1 MKKFTFLLTL
11 LAMVLCN
18 VQSAFADDAKWTDKY
33 IQNVDAA
40 ITSLN
45 NLNEGFYLMR
55 NVGHST
61 FLQEQN
67 NGNLYLANVNNYSSE
82 IANIQNTFIGQASLD
97 KLNYVVYLTKN
108 TDGTYKIQFKSGKY
122 MPNFGGSST
131 SSNNT
136 ATKLTFAIYNEGES
150 YFNFK
155 DEKNL
160 YANGKGGDTFTGAG
174 NGPGNFVGWG
184 SNPSGKTDNGSY
196 QLYPVTLA
204 NKLTATYQYNV
215 GSNTVLQAQKKFV
228 PRATVSAD
236 AYPCLTVNS
245 CDITI
250 FPNEDCTVNV
260 SCSMNLP
267 FELSTAEAP
276 KYYAIKMHT
285 GNRMM
290 VADAANSEVACY
302 DVSTSLPEGLP
313 ELNQWAFIGT
323 DAFTNFKLYN
333 KATKKYL
340 KFTSDNTI
348 ATLVDEAQAS
358 TFRVKA
364 TKIQNMTNGFCIS
377 NGSSYLN
384 YQEPE
389 NSNKPGVYGWWDND
403 QGSTCTV
410 FTPAS
415 FPLNYAKNWV
425 NIPEGAIGG
434 KVYLENAD
442 NLTALKTA
450 YNVANSNPTES
461 NINALITINKAI
473 KASEASTKTFKEGYY
488 RLVNRKDNKFLHIN
502 NTVMN
507 TQAGKD
513 KAVGSVVYFK
523 STGEDGK
530 YSLMIEGKYLGVV
543 TRSEDIVLGNETS
556 KGTYTVVFPTENFI
570 TKIQE
575 VSTTNDADY
584 RYLHVNGNNA
594 VGWEASE
601 GSPASHWFLIP
612 ATDIEVAMKAVGK
625 NTYATAYLP
634 FPVSAVSGAEAY
646 VGALNAE
653 NTELNM
659 TEVEGVPAE
668 TGIVLVGTADKATLT
683 IGGNATVAEG
693 SNSLIGTLLGFNLNN
708 DNRGNYLVFGK
719 NEGNVGF
726 YAPSEKVT
734 SIPANKAYLNK
745 PASSS
750 IVMNFGGNTTGVN
763 TVVLGE
769 NGVNAPVFDLSGR
782 RVVAPVKGGVYIQ
795 NGKKF
800 IK

>member
-18 VQSAFADDAKWTDKY
+18 VQSAFADDAKWTNKG
-33 IQNVDAA
+33 IATFGEA
-40 ITSLN
+40 ITSLD
-45 NLNEGFYLMR
+45 NLSDGYYVLR
-55 NVGHST
+55 NVGRKTFVKAEGENLMLRPAVQST
-61 FLQEQN
+61 NFADFKNFFQYNTDVAYVFYLKKSATE
-67 NGNLYLANVNNYSSE
+67 NGKYSIQGKTGNYFPNSSE
-82 IANIQNTFIGQASLD
+82 RDKSLS
-97 KLNYVVYLTKN
+97 LNATEYEYTIN
-108 TDGTYKIQFKSGKY
+108 HI
-122 MPNFGGSST
+122 NGSSFGLKSDT
-131 SSNNT
+131 YYLDGKAYDGDYMNGSVVNWNAAKDLPG
-136 ATKLTFAIYNEGES
+136 AT
-150 YFNFK
+150 
-155 DEKNL
+155 
-160 YANGKGGDTFTGAG
+160 G
-174 NGPGNFVGWG
+174 NGA
-184 SNPSGKTDNGSY
+184 Y
-196 QLYPVTLA
+196 QFYPVTLE
-204 NKLTATYQYNV
+204 TAYNV
-215 GSNTVLQAQKKFV
+215 TYKYNVDTHTVLQVTKKAISGT
-228 PRATVSAD
+228 PIST
-236 AYPCLTVNS
+236 YPCLTVNS
-245 CDITI
+245 CDKET
-250 FPNEDCTVNV
+250 FAEDCTVNV
-260 SCSMNLP
+260 NCSMNLP
-267 FELSTAEAP
+267 FALSTADAP

-290 VADAANSEVACY
+290 VADDTNSEVACY
-302 DVSTSLPEGLP
+302 DVSTSLTELP

-323 DAFTNFKLYN
+323 DALTSFKLYN

-340 KFTSDNTI
+340 KSSSSATI
-348 ATLVDEAQAS
+348 ATLVDEAEAS
-358 TFRVKA
+358 TFHVMA
-364 TKIQNMTNGFCIS
+364 TKIQNMTNGFCMS
-377 NGSSYLN
+377 NRSYYLN
-384 YQEPE
+384 YQEPA
-389 NSNKPGVYGWWDND
+389 NSNKPGVYGWTDND

-415 FPLNYAKNWV
+415 FPLNYANNWV

-434 KVYLENAD
+434 KAYLETAG
-442 NLTALKTA
+442 NLTALKAA
-450 YNVANSNPTES
+450 YNAVSSNPTES
-461 NINALITINKAI
+461 NINALTTINKVI
-473 KASEASTKTFKEGYY
+473 ESSEASTKTFKEGYY
-488 RLVNRKDNKFLHIN
+488 RLVNRKDGNFLHFKNDKDKKN
-502 NTVMN
+502 NPIIVMN
-507 TQAGKD
+507 TQVGKD

-530 YSLMIEGKYLGVV
+530 YSLMLEGKYLGAV
-543 TRSEDIVLGNETS
+543 TRNENILLGDETS
-556 KGTYTVVFPTENFI
+556 KGTYTVEFPTVNFI
-570 TKIQE
+570 TKIKE
-575 VSTTNDADY
+575 VSTTNDANY
-584 RYLHVNGNNA
+584 HYLHVNGNNA
-594 VGWEASE
+594 VGWEASD
-601 GSPASHWFLIP
+601 GAPASHWYLIP
-612 ATDIEVAMKAVGK
+612 ATDIEVAMKAVGEK
-625 NTYATAYLP
+625 TYATTYLP

-659 TEVEGVPAE
+659 TKVEGVPAE
-668 TGIVLVGTADKATLT
+668 AGIVLVGTENKATLT
-683 IGGNATVAEG
+683 IGGNATLAEG

>member
-33 IQNVDAA
+33 IQHVDAA

-61 FLQEQN
+61 FLQEQDG
-67 NGNLYLANVNNYSSE
+67 GNLYLANVNNYSSD

-122 MPNFGGSST
+122 MPNFGGGNT

-160 YANGKGGDTFTGAG
+160 YANGKGGNNQGAG
-174 NGPGNFVGWG
+174 NGPGNFVGWDNKPS
-184 SNPSGKTDNGSY
+184 SNTGNGSY

-204 NKLTATYQYNV
+204 NKLTATYNYNV
-215 GSNTVLQAQKKFV
+215 NNHPVLQVQKKVV
-228 PRATVSAD
+228 PGATVSAE
-236 AYPCLTVNS
+236 AYPCLTVNR
-245 CDITI
+245 CDMTT
-250 FPNEDCTVNV
+250 FPNEDCTVSV

-290 VADAANSEVACY
+290 VADATNSEVACY
-302 DVSTSLPEGLP
+302 NVSTSLPEGLP

-348 ATLVDEAQAS
+348 ATLVEEAQAS
-358 TFRVKA
+358 TFHVMA

-389 NSNKPGVYGWWDND
+389 NSNKPGVYSWWDND

-410 FTPAS
+410 FTLAS
-415 FPLNYAKNWV
+415 FPLNYAKNWA

-450 YNVANSNPTES
+450 YNVANSNPTEN

-473 KASEASTKTFKEGYY
+473 EASGASTKTFKEGYY

-543 TRSEDIVLGNETS
+543 TRSQDIVLGNETI

-612 ATDIEVAMKAVGK
+612 ATDIEVAMKAVGE

-659 TEVEGVPAE
+659 TKVEGVPAE
-668 TGIVLVGTADKATLT
+668 TGIVLVGTENKATLT
-683 IGGNATVAEG
+683 IGGNATVTEG